1 MIVLDTNAIAEPWKS
16 QPDHTVI
23 AWTDAQMVETLYPST
38 ITVAEVRFGLATMP
52 DGNQRRIYQER
63 LEGEV
68 LPVFSGRILSFD
80 LAASQ
85 AYAALMAR
93 ARAAGRGIGR
103 ADGYIAATAR
113 RARNDGRRPLRRSV
127 RSGRPDRHQS
137 LEGDAVRRSR
147 RQFARGFMPAHFAQS
162 PDGSACR
169 AGRSTI

>member
-1 MIVLDTNAIAEPWKS
+1 MIVLDTNVIAEPWKS
-16 QPDHTVI
+16 QPDPTVN

-52 DGNQRRIYQER
+52 DGNRRRIYQER
-63 LEGEV
+63 LEREV

-103 ADGYIAATAR
+103 ADGYIAATAAAHEMTVA
-113 RARNDGRRPLRRSV
+113 ARHIGPF
-127 RSGRPDRHQS
+127 
-137 LEGDAVRRSR
+137 EA
-147 RQFARGFMPAHFAQS
+147 
-162 PDGSACR
+162 
-169 AGRSTI
+169 AGPTVINPWKGTP

>member
-23 AWTDAQMVETLYPST
+23 AWTDAQMVEPLYPST

-103 ADGYIAATAR
+103 ADGYIAATAAAHEMTVA
-113 RARNDGRRPLRRSV
+113 ARYVGPF
-127 RSGRPDRHQS
+127 
-137 LEGDAVRRSR
+137 EA
-147 RQFARGFMPAHFAQS
+147 
-162 PDGSACR
+162 
-169 AGRSTI
+169 AGPTVINPW